1 MKADYAKLD
10 SGIVYSSMWGEDAV
24 TCKVWITLLAL
35 KDLDGVVT
43 QNVTGIARI
52 SNLPLKDVQATI
64 EKFLLPDP
72 CSTTKTDEGRRLRKI
87 EGIGFEVVNHDL
99 YQQLGWSDEKKEFE
113 RKRKAEYRA
122 RRSGRLVTAKPGTPT
137 PGLVE
142 PARPDVAVV
151 EEPVE
156 MSVMVRFQALRKR
169 LEAYWTRPPDAPWDY
184 LEEHKLLEIAKRPS
198 CKEELDIIL
207 AHYKS
212 LPGDKK
218 QYYPMASVI
227 KLLEGWTKLL
237 DTARMA
243 SGVNPGDPDAKAR
256 GDALWE
262 KMAPAFAKGIGDQF
276 RVNP

>member
-1 MKADYAKLD
+1 MMGYVISNQKP
-10 SGIVYSSMWGEDAV
+10 G
-24 TCKVWITLLAL
+24 
-35 KDLDGVVT
+35 KDLTMEVEL
-43 QNVTGIARI
+43 NP
-52 SNLPLKDVQATI
+52 PLLGFILGESEEDVAKTI
-64 EKFLLPDP
+64 EFLCEKDLKSRSRED
-72 CSTTKTDEGRRLRKI
+72 DGRRLVRLG
-87 EGIGFEVVNHDL
+87 EFLYRVVN
-99 YQQLGWSDEKKEFE
+99 G
-113 RKRKAEYRA
+113 RKYRDMARSKDRTDYFREYKRA
-122 RRSGRLVTAKPGTPT
+122 RAKCAGKAAGAAKPGNMPNIPITPDA
-137 PGLVE
+137 VE
-142 PARPDVAVV
+142 PAQPDVAGV

-156 MSVMVRFQALRKR
+156 MSVMVRFQALKKR

>member
-1 MKADYAKLD
+1 MVGSGSPTFAVWSYVLANMKPDKFVGAQVELNPK
-10 SGIVYSSMWGEDAV
+10 
-24 TCKVWITLLAL
+24 LLAFL
-35 KDLDGVVT
+35 LGEKEEEVIKVVT
-43 QNVTGIARI
+43 KLCSPDQNSR
-52 SNLPLKDVQATI
+52 SREQD
-64 EKFLLPDP
+64 
-72 CSTTKTDEGRRLRKI
+72 GRRMVRLGEFTYQVVNGAKYRAIRSADERREYHRDYQRKRRGKVAQPDGKPGNMPNI
-87 EGIGFEVVNHDL
+87 PFEVPAV
-99 YQQLGWSDEKKEFE
+99 
-113 RKRKAEYRA
+113 
-122 RRSGRLVTAKPGTPT
+122 
-137 PGLVE
+137 VE
-142 PARPDVAVV
+142 PAQPDVAGVD
-151 EEPVE
+151 EPVE
-156 MSVMVRFQALRKR
+156 MSVMVRLQALKKR